1 MVVFLGVVVFV
12 GVMLVF
18 VGVVL
23 NEHHIGSSSA
33 DKLEVG
39 ARWACA

>member
-18 VGVVL
+18 VGVIL
-23 NEHHIGSSSA
+23 NEH
-33 DKLEVG
+33 LG